1 MTVALPMLLIGVGAG
16 MPWGLMDGLSVSVVP
31 KERAGMAA
39 GIFNTTR
46 VAGEGI
52 ALAIVSAILA
62 ALAYTSLTAVAGDTA
77 GISAARL
84 AEGAQRLATG
94 DLAHAVSALPE
105 IGADRL
111 LAGYGDAFESLLHIM
126 TVITVLSAGAVFG
139 FLSRTGNSNDDDALG
154 AAEQTGV

>member
-1 MTVALPMLLIGVGAG
+1 
-16 MPWGLMDGLSVSVVP
+16 
-31 KERAGMAA
+31 MAA

-62 ALAYTSLTAVAGDTA
+62 ALAYTSLTSVVGDAA

-94 DLAHAVSALPE
+94 DMAHAISTLPE
-105 IGADRL
+105 VKPGLL
-111 LAGYGDAFESLLHIM
+111 LAGYGDAFESLLHIL

-139 FLSRTGNSNDDDALG
+139 FLSRTSNNDDAAFG